1 MDIIQ
6 FKYRILIPT
15 LSRIGLDETNRVSLV
30 LGTCLKESANL
41 TYVVQIPNGP
51 ALGFGQMEPATH
63 ADLWANFLV
72 YRPELAAKIR
82 KLVGHYG
89 DSLDDLPT
97 PPVSELIG
105 NAFYAVAM
113 VAVHYR
119 RVPVALPP
127 NEPYALAAYWKK
139 YYNTPLGKGDVQ
151 EALPYFMKAVA
162 I

>member
-1 MDIIQ
+1 MDITQ
-6 FKYRILIPT
+6 FKYRILVPT
-15 LSRIGLDETNRVSLV
+15 LTRIGLDETNRTSLV

-63 ADLWANFLV
+63 ADLWVNFLAF
-72 YRPELAAKIR
+72 RPELADKVRRLAGR
-82 KLVGHYG
+82 FDGNA
-89 DSLDDLPT
+89 

-119 RVPVALPP
+119 RVPAALPP

-139 YYNTPLGKGDVQ
+139 YYNTALGKGDVQ

-162 I
+162 V